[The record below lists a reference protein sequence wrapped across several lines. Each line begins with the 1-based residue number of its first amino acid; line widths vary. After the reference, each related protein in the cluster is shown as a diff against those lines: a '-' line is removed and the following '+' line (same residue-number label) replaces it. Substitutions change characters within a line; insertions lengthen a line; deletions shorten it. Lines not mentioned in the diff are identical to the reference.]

1 MFKTNKNNFTDLFDG
16 AKTFDEMIA
25 MIKTNLAKFAI
36 NGIMPDGD
44 EILCNSE
51 EKAEAIADFAESI
64 MCDYVSIGYYD
75 PIDDMR
81 NNEVD
86 FRTGLWYICVD

>member
-1 MFKTNKNNFTDLFDG
+1 MLKTNKNNITDLFDG

-25 MIKTNLAKFAI
+25 IIKTNLAKFAI

-64 MCDYVSIGYYD
+64 MCSYVNIGYYD
-75 PIDDMR
+75 PKEDMI

-86 FRTGLWYICVD
+86 FRTGFWYVSID